1 MDENDMKDPVLPLGR
16 PTVESAGETGS
27 WRTAGYPVINHND
40 CNKCHTCVISCPEVS
55 ITLNEE
61 EFPEINL
68 RTCKGCGIC
77 SEVCPKHCIEMVIE
91 N

>member
-1 MDENDMKDPVLPLGR
+1 MSEDEMKDPVLPLGR
-16 PTVESAGETGS
+16 PTEESAGETGT
-27 WRTAGYPVINHND
+27 WRTAGYPVIDLEN
-40 CNKCHTCVISCPEVS
+40 CNKCHTCVISCPEVA

-77 SEVCPKHCIEMVIE
+77 AEVCPKHCIEMINE
-91 N
+91 